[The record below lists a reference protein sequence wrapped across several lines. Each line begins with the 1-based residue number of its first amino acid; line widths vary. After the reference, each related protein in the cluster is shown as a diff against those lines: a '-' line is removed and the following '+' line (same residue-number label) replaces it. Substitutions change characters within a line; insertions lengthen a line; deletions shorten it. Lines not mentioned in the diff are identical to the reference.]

1 MERDDSLSW
10 EKISVLISVS
20 ITFFFFSF
28 FSFTLAYHESNN
40 YLCREIIS
48 ARYAN
53 SGSQRKYKRALLT
66 RRFSFLRFGQEAG
79 AKQE

>member
-28 FSFTLAYHESNN
+28 CSFFTLPYLESNSFI
-40 YLCREIIS
+40 YLIKIIFEIIS

-53 SGSQRKYKRALLT
+53 SESQRT
-66 RRFSFLRFGQEAG
+66 
-79 AKQE
+79 